1 MNNKI
6 AFIICVFNESQFRT
20 CVSYINDLE
29 IPLGIEID
37 VVSVR
42 GSTSIAQAYNI
53 GLNQTDAK
61 YKVYL
66 QSNAYITN
74 KTLIKDILDIFN
86 NNKIGLIGVAG
97 AKRLPTSGLWWEDVG
112 KVGKFNILR
121 NGINEDNKLNNT
133 IKELIK
139 RIESM

>member
-20 CVSYINDLE
+20 CASYINDLE

-61 YKVYL
+61 YKIYL
-66 QSNAYITN
+66 QSNAYIIN

-86 NNKIGLIGVAG
+86 NNKIGLIGVMFLKKILKSIITIL
-97 AKRLPTSGLWWEDVG
+97 AKGQ
-112 KVGKFNILR
+112 ILH
-121 NGINEDNKLNNT
+121 KL
-133 IKELIK
+133 LITK
-139 RIESM
+139 